1 MDFIVKDEE
10 LVIQFTPG
18 NGAWTYQLIIPN
30 TKEIKGKWGDLKV
43 SGTIDGYPIENKN
56 LGPVK
61 NSDKK
66 LALNSTIRNS
76 INKGAGD
83 KVRVTLSLQNQTNNQ
98 DNREIFECFSDAGV
112 LPVFKKLN
120 TSEQDELI
128 STINEAATQDLKV
141 EKILRVIDQL
151 EKSKEYGWD

>member
-1 MDFIVKDEE
+1 MGLIVKDEE
-10 LVIQFTPG
+10 LVIQYTPG

-30 TKEIKGKWGDLKV
+30 TQEIKGKWGDLKV
-43 SGTIDGYPIENKN
+43 SGTIDGFPIENKN

-66 LALNSTIRNS
+66 LALNSEIRS
-76 INKGAGD
+76 CINKGAGD
-83 KVRVTLSLQNQTNNQ
+83 TVRVTLSLQNQTNNQ

-112 LPVFKKLN
+112 LPIFQKLK
-120 TSEQDELI
+120 TSEQNGLI
-128 STINEAATQDLKV
+128 NVINEAATQDLKV

-151 EKSKEYGWD
+151 EKSKG

>member
-10 LVIQFTPG
+10 LIIQYIPG

-43 SGTIDGYPIENKN
+43 SGTIDGFPIENKN

-66 LALNSTIRNS
+66 LALNSEIRSN
-76 INKGAGD
+76 IKKGAGD
-83 KVRVTLSLQNQTNNQ
+83 TVRVTLSIQNQPTKHG
-98 DNREIFECFSDAGV
+98 DEVIFECFNDAGV
-112 LPVFKKLN
+112 MTIFQKLN
-120 TSEQDELI
+120 FAEQFDLL
-128 STINEAATQDLKV
+128 SGINQSATADLKV
-141 EKILRVIDQL
+141 ERIQKVIEYL
-151 EKSKEYGWD
+151 EKQK